1 MKTTEKLKKYTY
13 GTVLTIGSIK
23 PPDLSHKITILLI
36 KLHICLVK

>member
-23 PPDLSHKITILLI
+23 TPGFKPQDNYFIDKTTYL
-36 KLHICLVK
+36 